1 MIPNLE
7 DNKTLRNLIAK
18 FYKDRIVWII
28 VPVKKAYNYI
38 LRAKVIE
45 PKVKGELV
53 VEPVADNKV
62 NKANK
67 VDLLLNSLLIN
78 GINNIKVII
87 KKKPQLSLVI

>member
-1 MIPNLE
+1 MILNPE

-45 PKVKGELV
+45 PKVKGEPV

-87 KKKPQLSLVI
+87 KKKP

>member
-45 PKVKGELV
+45 PKVKGEPV

-87 KKKPQLSLVI
+87 KKKP

>member
-1 MIPNLE
+1 MVL
-7 DNKTLRNLIAK
+7 
-18 FYKDRIVWII
+18 
-28 VPVKKAYNYI
+28 VKKAYNYI

-53 VEPVADNKV
+53 VEPVVDDKV

-67 VDLLLNSLLIN
+67 VDMLLNSLLVN

-87 KKKPQLSLVI
+87 KKKP